1 MGLLF
6 VALVWTKDWDILLIK
21 LENSASE
28 IKKEA
33 VLIQEISSA
42 LNKSDTVE
50 RIPELIHTIQKLDQK
65 LQNSEE
71 IFKKLEND

>member
-6 VALVWTKDWDILLIK
+6 VALVWAKDWDILLIK